1 MSENTNPDKSSEEI
15 ATSVGQTGGLPGHNA
30 APATAQVAP
39 EELADTVNIGVEVPT
54 DD

>member
-1 MSENTNPDKSSEEI
+1 MTENTHAQDSSDEI

-30 APATAQVAP
+30 APATAQVP
-39 EELADTVNIGVEVPT
+39 LEELADTVNIGSDAPT